1 MAVGHIVKLMFLC
14 AIMLYITML
23 AVELEGLLIGLEEH
37 MNANRSNQRKVTDS
51 CLSFVGFFFIL
62 LFASR
67 LADIMEDH
75 QTQH

>member
-37 MNANRSNQRKVTDS
+37 MNANR
-51 CLSFVGFFFIL
+51 
-62 LFASR
+62 
-67 LADIMEDH
+67 
-75 QTQH
+75 